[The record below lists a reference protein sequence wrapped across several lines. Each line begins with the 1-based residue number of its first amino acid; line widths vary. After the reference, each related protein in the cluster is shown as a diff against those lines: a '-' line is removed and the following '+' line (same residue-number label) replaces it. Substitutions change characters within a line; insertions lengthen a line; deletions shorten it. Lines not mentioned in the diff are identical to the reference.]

1 MSDAVQAI
9 WTQIRALSPEERQL
23 LIAWLLAEQRASTA
37 QEQAAAAQ
45 DGDLPPPSHHGEG
58 EFEERERIL

>member
-1 MSDAVQAI
+1 MSDTVQAI

-23 LIAWLLAEQRASTA
+23 LISWLLAEQRASTV

-45 DGDLPPPSHHGEG
+45 DGNAPPPPHQGEG